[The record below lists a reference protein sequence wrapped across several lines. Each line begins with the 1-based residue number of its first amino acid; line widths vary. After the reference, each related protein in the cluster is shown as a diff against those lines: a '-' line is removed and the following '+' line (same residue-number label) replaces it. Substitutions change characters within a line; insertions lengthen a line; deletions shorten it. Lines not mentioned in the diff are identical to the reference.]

1 MQIVNRMMKL
11 PTINAKENLPMSL
24 THEIGI
30 KMQQIAI
37 AKLAREELT
46 SKIQSTVD
54 FNDSTSK
61 VK

>member
-1 MQIVNRMMKL
+1 MKL

-46 SKIQSTVD
+46 SKILSTVD

>member
-1 MQIVNRMMKL
+1 MIKL
-11 PTINAKENLPMSL
+11 PTLNAKENLPMSL
-24 THEIGI
+24 TYEIGI

-37 AKLAREELT
+37 TKLAREELT
-46 SKIQSTVD
+46 SKIQSTLD